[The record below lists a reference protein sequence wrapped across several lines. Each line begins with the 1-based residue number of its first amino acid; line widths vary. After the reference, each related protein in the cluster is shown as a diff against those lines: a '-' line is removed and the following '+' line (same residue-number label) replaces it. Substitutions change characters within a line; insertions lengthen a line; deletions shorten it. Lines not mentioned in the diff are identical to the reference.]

1 MKRSTN
7 KYFMTKLMLV
17 VFVLS
22 GAVVFAANNKTVSRA
37 LNLARPEVKVQI
49 SGSVQRNDKAVA
61 LDQAVAVN
69 AGELLD
75 WNIASVNDGAG
86 DAQNYR
92 VVGQI
97 SNGTTFIAGTA
108 RGDES
113 PQITYS
119 IDGGTTF
126 SAQPMIDEKQADGS
140 IKKVPAPVSMYTQ
153 VMYEWNKPLV
163 SQAKLNAA
171 YRVRVK

>member
-1 MKRSTN
+1 
-7 KYFMTKLMLV
+7 MTKLMLV
-17 VFVLS
+17 VFALS
-22 GAVVFAANNKTVSRA
+22 GVAVFAANNKTVSRA
-37 LNLARPEVKVQI
+37 LNLARPEIKVMI
-49 SGSVQRNDKAVA
+49 SGSVERNDKAVA

-75 WNIASVNDGAG
+75 WNIASINEGAG

-108 RGDES
+108 HGDET

-119 IDGGTTF
+119 IDGGKNF
-126 SAQPMIDEKQADGS
+126 SAQPMIEEKQADGNV
-140 IKKVPAPVSMYTQ
+140 KQVPAPASMYTQ